1 MLFDKHN
8 LDIKSVYTADIKWI
22 QSFNIISAPSEPS
35 AKAIATADDGIMLYI
50 EPGEG
55 KTEQFEIIVRD
66 VQTKD
71 EIRREIISADERD
84 ADGDIRHTITDPEL
98 DRDQR
103 VDVEVKALSFG
114 KESNAFQINDFVIR

>member
-1 MLFDKHN
+1 MFDRHYLDLKVSILQILNEYSPLFYF
-8 LDIKSVYTADIKWI
+8 L
-22 QSFNIISAPSEPS
+22 APSEPS

-98 DRDQR
+98 ERDQR

>member
-1 MLFDKHN
+1 VSILQILN
-8 LDIKSVYTADIKWI
+8 EYSPY
-22 QSFNIISAPSEPS
+22 NIILAPSEPS

-98 DRDQR
+98 ERDQR

-114 KESNAFQINDFVIR
+114 KESNAFQINDFAIR